1 MTEEKK
7 ANHRTNIVRL
17 GAPRKHVKAD
27 TLDLYDIE
35 GYQVVTKQGN
45 FHAGDLAVYI
55 QPDSVVPEHPAFAF
69 LYEGITSPV
78 PERKRRITVRRFR
91 GEWSEGLLMPVL
103 DFPEELCDLGPDLC
117 DTPDVFEGQDVSD
130 LLGITHW
137 SPPEPGEDTSAQG
150 RRQNPKFPRSLKGLW
165 YWLLTRLG
173 FSPNGNVG
181 GICVKAPPTVPPV
194 YDVDN
199 FKHYSNAF
207 WPGEPVVVTEK
218 IHGSNARFTFQK
230 EKMYAGSRTLWKKP
244 GTSCVWNTALE
255 QMPWIAAWCKAHEGY
270 TLFGEVVPTQGDK
283 YRYGCATGQVKF
295 FVFDI
300 LTPDNQWLKYEDT
313 FIGNSTT
320 TDLIWVPMLYKG
332 FFNRDTVKAL
342 AEGRSTV
349 YGAEAQTREGAVV
362 KPLEERRVHGLG
374 RLQLKIVNNAFL
386 EKDGK

>member
-17 GAPRKHVKAD
+17 GKPRVHPGAD
-27 TLDLYDIE
+27 TLELYDIE
-35 GYQVVTKQGN
+35 GYQVVTKIGN
-45 FHAGDLAVYI
+45 FHEGDLAVYV
-55 QPDSVVPEHPAFAF
+55 QPDSVVPEHKAFEF
-69 LYEGITSPV
+69 LYEGMSSPV

-91 GEWSEGLLMPVL
+91 KEWSEGLLMPVS
-103 DFPEELCDLGPDLC
+103 DFDELVDSTLTRYVHESDWPEG
-117 DTPDVFEGQDVSD
+117 TDVSD

-173 FSPNGNVG
+173 FYPNGNVG
-181 GICVKAPPTVPPV
+181 GMCVKAPPTVPPV

-199 FKHYSNAF
+199 YKHYGNAF
-207 WPGEPVVVTEK
+207 IPGEPVVVTEK

-230 EKMYAGSRTLWKKP
+230 EKQYAGSRTLWKKP

-255 QMPWIAAWCKAHEGY
+255 QLPWIAAWCKAHPDY
-270 TLFGEVVPTQGDK
+270 TLYGEVVPTQGPK
-283 YRYGCATGQVKF
+283 YMYGCKPGQVKL

-300 LTPDNQWLKYEDT
+300 LDPDGKWLKYEDT
-313 FIGNSTT
+313 YIGDSTT
-320 TDLIWVPMLYKG
+320 TDLTWVPILYKG
-332 FFNRDTVKAL
+332 LFNRDTVKAL
-342 AEGRSTV
+342 AEGKSTV
-349 YGAEAQTREGAVV
+349 YGAEGQPREGVVV
-362 KPLEERRVHGLG
+362 KPLEERHLRGLG